1 MQMRA
6 LALLACLSV
15 AAAGSTQMVA
25 LRHRFASKKAALL
38 QPMAGGKPAGEG
50 AYQDPKVVEA
60 ATHSKA
66 TKCEDN
72 KHTGIECYES
82 GGDYLDGHR
91 MHIPKSAGTYFRPPW
106 SCDCNRSCRG
116 VPRLRLQGT
125 GKRIGDGK

>member
-1 MQMRA
+1 MQ
-6 LALLACLSV
+6 
-15 AAAGSTQMVA
+15 STRLFAVVA
-25 LRHRFASKKAALL
+25 LCAGATATSANGATLRKSNHIGLAQRGA
-38 QPMAGGKPAGEG
+38 QPMAGGKPVGEG

-91 MHIPKSAGTYFRPPW
+91 MHPEVKSAAAGFGPPGLMFAFAT
-106 SCDCNRSCRG
+106 C
-116 VPRLRLQGT
+116 VVAYLA
-125 GKRIGDGK
+125 